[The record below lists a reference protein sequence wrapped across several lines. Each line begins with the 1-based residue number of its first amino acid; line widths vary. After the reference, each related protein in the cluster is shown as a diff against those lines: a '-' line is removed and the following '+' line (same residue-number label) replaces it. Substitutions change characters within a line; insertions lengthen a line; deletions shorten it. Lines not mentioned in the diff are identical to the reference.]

1 MGFIFLA
8 LLTLAQTVIEPVAS
22 AVYSGADRKIV
33 VSDGRLYSA
42 CERGLDIFDISQPE
56 SIALLGRYNTPGI
69 ANGVA
74 VKDTLVF
81 VADRF
86 NGILVLS
93 VADPHNPRLLNS
105 VSLPTVVDVTVK
117 DSFLFAG
124 GEAVMIYSI
133 ANPSDLRLIGNLSGI
148 SGYRLAVRDSLCF
161 VAAQAGL
168 IVVNIGDLT
177 RPVIQE
183 TLATGWLRDVEVSGE
198 QLYCCGDTELLIY
211 DAKNLTRLG
220 KYDAGYLAFG
230 IGIADS
236 LCLVCRGQQ
245 LDIHVLNI
253 ANPAQPVYRGR
264 FTAQNGPQD
273 AAVSGRWGYVGVWS
287 RDLLVADLTNPASP
301 LVRARVFRPGELNG
315 AWRDGNLVVTAD
327 RWYGLSVVDVSDI
340 NHPVEMGHLP
350 LSGWP
355 RRLVL
360 RDTIAYVANYD
371 GLVCVSVADP
381 AHPYLL
387 GQVATSYYTYK
398 VTVKDTIAYVA
409 EREWNPYHGNLHC
422 ISISDPRNPRIL
434 GSYATN
440 GGGVEA
446 LAYKV
451 DNYCYVV
458 SQGWNL
464 NEFAIVNVSNPFAP
478 YRVSGCNTNGYPVDV
493 DAAGDYAYVAITSP
507 NQRIQVIDI
516 SDTLAPQIVAELQLQ
531 NNPIAI
537 YLHPP
542 YLFVSYYYYG
552 IEVFD
557 ITDPLN
563 LKSLAT
569 YNTTGNS
576 FGMFVDPQLYIYLAD
591 AHSLEILHLIPTAIA
606 EERSG
611 KRFSFPTICHNRLQ
625 FSNRLRGNLKLYD
638 LTGRVIRTME
648 IDADNVD
655 LSGLNAGVYMVSL
668 ETPEQNRFYRLV
680 ILK

>member
-1 MGFIFLA
+1 VSFILIV
-8 LLTLAQTVIEPVAS
+8 LLTLGQSIEPVAS
-22 AVYSGADRKIV
+22 AVYSGADRKLVIA
-33 VSDGRLYSA
+33 GERLYSA
-42 CERGLDIFDISQPE
+42 CERGLDIFDIAQPE
-56 SIALLGRYNTPGI
+56 SIHLLGRYNTPGI

-74 VKDTLVF
+74 VKDSFAF

-93 VADPHNPRLLNS
+93 VAEPQNPRLLNS
-105 VSLPTVVDVTVK
+105 VSLPSVADVIVK
-117 DSFLFAG
+117 DSLLFAG
-124 GEAVMIYSI
+124 GEAVTIYNISNP
-133 ANPSDLRLIGNLSGI
+133 ANLRLIGNLNGV
-148 SGYRLAVRDSLCF
+148 SGYRLAVRDSYCF
-161 VAAQAGL
+161 VAAQNGL

-177 RPVIQE
+177 RPLIQE
-183 TLATGWLRDVEVSGE
+183 TLATGWLRDVEVRGE
-198 QLYCCGDTELLIY
+198 YLYCCGDTELLVY
-211 DAKNLTRLG
+211 DAKNLNRLG
-220 KYDAGYLAFG
+220 KYDGGYLAFG

-253 ANPAQPVYRGR
+253 ANPAQPAYRGR

-273 AAVSGRWGYVGVWS
+273 AAVLGRWGYTGVWS
-287 RDLLVADLTNPASP
+287 RDLLVADLTNPGSP
-301 LVRARVFRPGELNG
+301 VVRARVFRPGELNG
-315 AWRDGNLVVTAD
+315 AWRDGDLVVSAD
-327 RWYGLSVVDVSDI
+327 RWYGMSVVDVSDVC
-340 NHPVEMGHLP
+340 HPVELGDCS

-360 RDTIAYVANYD
+360 RDTVAYVANYD

-387 GQVATSYYTYK
+387 GQVTTPYYTYK
-398 VTVKDTIAYVA
+398 VTLKDTIAYVA

-446 LAYKV
+446 VAYKV

-464 NEFAIVNVSNPFAP
+464 NEFAIVNVSNPNAP

-493 DAAGDYAYVAITSP
+493 DVAGDYAYVAITSP
-507 NQRIQVIDI
+507 NQRMQVIDI
-516 SDTLAPQIVAELQLQ
+516 SDTLTPQIVAEMSLQ

-537 YLHPP
+537 CVHPP

-557 ITDPLN
+557 ISDPLN
-563 LKSLAT
+563 LKSVTT
-569 YNTTGNS
+569 YNTSGNS
-576 FGMFVDPQLYIYLAD
+576 FGMFVDQELYIYLAD
-591 AHSLEILHLIPTAIA
+591 AHSLEILRLLPTAVS
-606 EERSG
+606 EEKNSG
-611 KRFSFPTICHNRLQ
+611 RFLFASVNHNRLN
-625 FSNRLRGNLKLYD
+625 FGKLIQGRVQLID
-638 LTGRVIRTME
+638 ITGRVVQTVEADGVE
-648 IDADNVD
+648 IDLNPVAA
-655 LSGLNAGVYMVSL
+655 GLYLLRLPAAGQVGC
-668 ETPEQNRFYRLV
+668 YRLM

>member
-1 MGFIFLA
+1 VSFILIV
-8 LLTLAQTVIEPVAS
+8 LLTLGQSIEPVAK
-22 AVYSGADRKIV
+22 AVYSGADRKLV
-33 VSDGRLYSA
+33 VSAGRLYSA
-42 CERGLDIFDISQPE
+42 CERGVDIFDITQPE
-56 SIALLGRYNTPGI
+56 SIHLLGRYNTPGI

-74 VKDTLVF
+74 VKDTLAF

-93 VADPHNPRLLNS
+93 VAEPQNPRLLNS
-105 VSLPTVVDVTVK
+105 VSLPSVVDVIVK
-117 DSFLFAG
+117 DSLLFAG
-124 GEAVMIYSI
+124 GEAVTIYSI
-133 ANPSDLRLIGNLSGI
+133 TDPTNLRLIGNLNGI
-148 SGYRLAVRDSLCF
+148 SGYRLAVRDSYCF
-161 VAAQAGL
+161 VAAQNGL

-198 QLYCCGDTELLIY
+198 YLYCCGDTELLVY
-211 DAKNLTRLG
+211 DAKNLNRLG

-230 IGIADS
+230 IGVADS

-245 LDIHVLNI
+245 MDIHVLNI

-273 AAVSGRWGYVGVWS
+273 AAVLGRWGYAGVWS
-287 RDLLVADLTNPASP
+287 RDLLVADLTNPNSP
-301 LVRARVFRPGELNG
+301 VIRARIFRPGELNG
-315 AWRDGNLVVTAD
+315 AWRNGNLVVTAD
-327 RWYGLSVVDVSDI
+327 RWYGVSVVDVSDVY
-340 NHPVEMGHLP
+340 HPVEMGHLP
-350 LSGWP
+350 LAGWP

-360 RDTIAYVANYD
+360 RDTVAYVANYD
-371 GLVCVSVADP
+371 GLVSVSVADP
-381 AHPYLL
+381 ANPYLL
-387 GQVATSYYTYK
+387 GQVTTPYYTYK
-398 VTVKDTIAYVA
+398 VAAHDTIAYVA

-422 ISISDPRNPRIL
+422 ISIRDPRNPRIL

-446 LAYKV
+446 VAYKV

-464 NEFAIVNVSNPFAP
+464 NEFAIVNVSNPNAP

-493 DAAGDYAYVAITSP
+493 DVAGDYAYVAITSP

-516 SDTLAPQIVAELQLQ
+516 SDTLTPQIVTERSLQ

-537 YLHPP
+537 YVHPP

-563 LKSLAT
+563 LRSLAT

-576 FGMFVDPQLYIYLAD
+576 FGLYVDPELYIYLAD
-591 AHSLEILHLIPTAIA
+591 AHSLEILRLLPTAVT
-606 EERSG
+606 EEKTSARLLFATM
-611 KRFSFPTICHNRLQ
+611 KHNRL
-625 FSNRLRGNLKLYD
+625 NLGKRVQGRVQLID
-638 LTGRVIRTME
+638 ITGRVVQTVEPAGEE
-648 IDADNVD
+648 IDLNRLAA
-655 LSGLNAGVYMVSL
+655 GLYILRLPAS
-668 ETPEQNRFYRLV
+668 EQRCCYRLM